1 MKGLII
7 YLLGGLVFSLISEY
21 TVSDDMIE
29 LNQTSRGLVRL
40 VSVILWPAYVAVFI
54 VVLISSVVFI
64 IQLDDLNIGN
74 DGDR

>member
-7 YLLGGLVFSLISEY
+7 YLLGGLIFSLISEY
-21 TVSDDMIE
+21 TVNDEMIE

-54 VVLISSVVFI
+54 AVLIKGLFK
-64 IQLDDLNIGN
+64 
-74 DGDR
+74 